1 MSRIILTMLVMVC
14 VALSAS
20 NNLLGAD
27 LIALWTFD
35 QDSGDEVKDVVGGHD
50 GEIIDGDADWVAG
63 KFGNGLKIQG
73 GGHHVEVEKADD
85 LELPQVTIIAW
96 VNLDTTAGRQEIA
109 SYADSY
115 GLFAEGGVFKVFI
128 FNGGAWNTAPGV
140 TPVAQGEWYQVAGVV
155 DESEIMLYLNGKLDV
170 KLAIPAIAYQNFPM
184 WFGGGPA
191 DNQFWLTGII
201 DEIEIWNDV
210 LSEDE
215 IGELYRTPP
224 SLGAVDQADKITNT
238 WGNIKK

>member
-73 GGHHVEVEKADD
+73 GD
-85 LELPQVTIIAW
+85 
-96 VNLDTTAGRQEIA
+96 
-109 SYADSY
+109 
-115 GLFAEGGVFKVFI
+115 
-128 FNGGAWNTAPGV
+128 
-140 TPVAQGEWYQVAGVV
+140 
-155 DESEIMLYLNGKLDV
+155 IMSKW
-170 KLAIPAIAYQNFPM
+170 KKQM
-184 WFGGGPA
+184 
-191 DNQFWLTGII
+191 
-201 DEIEIWNDV
+201 IW
-210 LSEDE
+210 SC
-215 IGELYRTPP
+215 P
-224 SLGAVDQADKITNT
+224 K
-238 WGNIKK
+238 